1 MTGPQLMPGAVVP
14 PLRRDFPLSR
24 MVAYAGATWDW
35 HRLHY
40 DTAYVKERG
49 LPAPV
54 VDGQV
59 LGALLAEQL
68 QRWLG
73 PQCVLRTLRFRF
85 AQPVFAGESVVCTGR
100 VTAVGDDGLVTVE
113 QRVEV
118 SGPRARTAVATA
130 GATLTL
136 SPPPAPPVAGGPA

>member
-1 MTGPQLMPGAVVP
+1 MTGPQLLPGAVVP
-14 PLRRDFPLSR
+14 PLRRAFPLDR

-40 DTAYVKERG
+40 DTEYVAARG

-73 PQCVLRTLRFRF
+73 PQCVLRTLHFRF

-100 VTAVGDDGLVTVE
+100 VTTVGDDGLVTVE

-118 SGPRARTAVATA
+118 TGPKPRTAVSTA

-136 SPPPAPPVAGGPA
+136 TPPPPGPDAGGPE

>member
-1 MTGPQLMPGAVVP
+1 MTGPQLLPGSVVP

-40 DTAYVKERG
+40 DTAYVTERG

-73 PQCVLRTLRFRF
+73 PQCALRTLHFRF
-85 AQPVFAGESVVCTGR
+85 AQPVFAGESVLCTGR
-100 VTAVGDDGLVTVE
+100 VTAVDGDLVTVE

-118 SGPRARTAVATA
+118 TGTKARTAVASA

-136 SPPPAPPVAGGPA
+136 APPPTGPGPGGPR